1 MNQYDVARLRDSA
14 TNEYERNHYV
24 RKEDGTTY
32 WIEGPEFDDY
42 YVILPSTKLW
52 DIEKFK
58 NESNSSVGKMCEY
71 GFSYNSGTN
80 KHFLNVTDL
89 QELIKSHI

>member
-1 MNQYDVARLRDSA
+1 MNLYDVARLRDSA

-42 YVILPSTKLW
+42 YVCAPTSENGAYDADCISNLL
-52 DIEKFK
+52 DMEF
-58 NESNSSVGKMCEY
+58 ESEEALDQVLEE
-71 GFSYNSGTN
+71 
-80 KHFLNVTDL
+80 LNL
-89 QELIKSHI
+89 YFQWA